1 MKPDELVSNDPDYTG
16 NKFQDDCICL
26 FVLLLVIIIIIIYY
40 LLVMTN

>member
-26 FVLLLVIIIIIIYY
+26 FVLLLVIIIIIYY

>member
-26 FVLLLVIIIIIIYY
+26 FVLLFVIIIIITYY